1 MIATLNR
8 LESKTVWSHV
18 PGATDAIRKLNAI
31 SEASTLEPNLI
42 ELVNLR
48 CSQLNGCAYCVQYH
62 TDNLTA
68 AGEVPHRITLLPVW
82 SEAGCYSE
90 REMAAFAW
98 AEAVT
103 RLSETHAP
111 DDVWD
116 VASAAFTDQEL
127 SALTLAIA
135 TINVWNRMSVS
146 FRFPPDLPA

>member
-1 MIATLNR
+1 MAASIGR
-8 LESKTVWSHV
+8 LASKTVWGHL
-18 PGATDAIRKLNAI
+18 PGGAATIENLGDI
-31 SEASTLEPNLI
+31 SSTSSLESNLL

-62 TDNLTA
+62 TDNLNGA
-68 AGEVPHRITLLPVW
+68 NEPAHRITLLPVR
-82 SEAGCYSE
+82 SEAGCYTE

-111 DDVWD
+111 DDVWQIARD
-116 VASAAFTDQEL
+116 AFTDQEL

-146 FRFPPDLPA
+146 FRFPPEIG